1 MTRGRDPR
9 VLHTKKIPVLDQ
21 SGQPVYLV
29 GVSIDITEQREAHEQ
44 VRLAK
49 LEAERASRAK
59 SEFLSRM
66 SHDLRTPLNAILGF
80 AQILQMDRLT
90 LEQAEG
96 VEQILRGGVHLL
108 ELINEVLDIARI
120 EAGQLSL
127 SPEPV
132 AVDEVISHVVDLV
145 RPLGSARRVSVRADV
160 QAAPR
165 VSSRVPTASA

>member
-1 MTRGRDPR
+1 
-9 VLHTKKIPVLDQ
+9 
-21 SGQPVYLV
+21 
-29 GVSIDITEQREAHEQ
+29 
-44 VRLAK
+44 
-49 LEAERASRAK
+49 
-59 SEFLSRM
+59 M

-90 LEQAEG
+90 LEQAES
-96 VEQILRGGVHLL
+96 VQQILRGGVHLL

-145 RPLGSARRVSVRADV
+145 RPLGSARRVSLKADV
-160 QAAPR
+160 GSAAGCTRAPIASVCNR
-165 VSSRVPTASA
+165 SSSTW